1 MVSPTSGVLNGEIQ
15 DKAQSTH
22 RAGKTAQ
29 VKHEEEYATSIAL
42 ERKNN
47 QARPRPWPAP
57 GQERYHHCGDFEGH
71 RLAPAL
77 GAGLLRRGREE
88 EAEADHSERA
98 GREQAAQIAI
108 ALFADTAVAAS
119 DLYH

>member
-1 MVSPTSGVLNGEIQ
+1 MARSEPKPSARSRPAKTPKTKSKRNGGPVSAVRS
-15 DKAQSTH
+15 
-22 RAGKTAQ
+22 GKT
-29 VKHEEEYATSIAL
+29 KHDRILGMLHTRNGATIAAMA
-42 ERKNN
+42 RATGW
-47 QARPRPWPAP
+47 QAHSVR
-57 GQERYHHCGDFEGH
+57 GF
-71 RLAPAL
+71 LA
-77 GAGLLRRGREE
+77 GVVEE